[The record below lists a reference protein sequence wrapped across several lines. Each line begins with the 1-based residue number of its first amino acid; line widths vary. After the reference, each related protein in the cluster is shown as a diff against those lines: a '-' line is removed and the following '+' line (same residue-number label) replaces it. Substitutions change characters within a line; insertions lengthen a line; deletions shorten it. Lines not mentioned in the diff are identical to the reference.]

1 MTCLLPV
8 SLSACIKAKWS
19 HSRVFL
25 YISHCAQNTKSRV
38 TRNNFRKGKFQNGK
52 DLCSPFSL
60 DITPPNQHWHP
71 NNTVICVCVWD
82 KCACSTHCLHVKQ
95 WVSFGLWGVEINQT
109 GSQLGW
115 FPVMKMNHD
124 IIHVVK
130 TETWKT
136 QAAPW
141 KSRDAFSFENRT
153 MQSFP
158 ENESLSK
165 RKDVNM
171 KSS

>member
-1 MTCLLPV
+1 M
-8 SLSACIKAKWS
+8 
-19 HSRVFL
+19 
-25 YISHCAQNTKSRV
+25 
-38 TRNNFRKGKFQNGK
+38 
-52 DLCSPFSL
+52 
-60 DITPPNQHWHP
+60 
-71 NNTVICVCVWD
+71 
-82 KCACSTHCLHVKQ
+82 
-95 WVSFGLWGVEINQT
+95 EINQT

-115 FPVMKMNHD
+115 FPVMKMNHG

-153 MQSFP
+153 VQSFL

-165 RKDVNM
+165 RKDLNM
-171 KSS
+171 KSSQNNKGTAVRERSHTTAGRQESAYKPSWARKQCRYANKHWKPFIHKYHLRKTLSTFLAVSEVLGQELKQTNKTSTHTEVVLSLRRTKN